1 MSDDRGATRSQRES
15 YDMFYS
21 PSTVSFASPRR
32 VEPVVETLSL
42 VHSLAELAQTI
53 PDHIAYTFL
62 LDGDAQEQNISYGEL
77 DLKARA
83 VAAHLQS
90 ELNQGD
96 RAALVYEPS
105 IEYIAALVGCFYAG
119 IIAVPVYPPDP
130 MRIQRTVTRLQAIL
144 SDCQAD
150 AILTGPEEKRR
161 FASLL
166 DASLIIDTTE
176 IESAEAERFQPV
188 DITPQTLAFLQ
199 YTSGSTGTPKGVMLS
214 HANLMFNFEHI
225 RKFDED
231 DAVAVSWLP
240 MYHDMGLI
248 GLVLQALQSGRR
260 TVLMSPLSFVK
271 RPFHWLKAISKYRA
285 YATSG
290 PSFAYELCVQKISE
304 EEMQQLDLSCW
315 TLACN
320 GAEPIRVDTMQRFID
335 KFSRCGFRPE
345 AFYPCYGLAEA
356 TLIVSGGAKADPPI
370 IRYFDASALDQNRV
384 IEVPQEHPNARAIVG
399 CGKSVDEQEVCIV
412 DPESHQVCGPDEVG
426 EIWVKGPGVAQGY
439 WDNPEASEETFNAY
453 TSDNADGPFLRTGD
467 LGFLQKDELF
477 VTGRIKDLII
487 IRGRNHYPQDIERTV
502 ESCHRSLRRDHGAA
516 FAVDVNGDEKLVVVQ
531 GVVRPQK
538 LELDRLF
545 ADIRTALL
553 HEHELS
559 PHAIVLVK
567 CGEIPRTS
575 SGKIQRRG
583 CKELYLNQDLEI
595 VAQWTA
601 GGLNDSN
608 RANDKDAE
616 NANGQKQP
624 IRQKLNGQKLNGQNG
639 SKSLNGHKTNGH
651 KFNGQKTRTEAGSQT
666 LSDNE
671 VRRATIL
678 ADLQEIVTDLKDGQ
692 VPAVIDRN
700 TMLFADLNLESID
713 LVMLNEMIES
723 RYGADFPFQDFM
735 AELGQQNQRDI
746 SMGQFV
752 DFIATHLPI
761 A

>member
-1 MSDDRGATRSQRES
+1 MSDDRGTTRVDRDS
-15 YDMFYS
+15 YEMFYT
-21 PSTVSFASPRR
+21 PSTVSPVASP
-32 VEPVVETLSL
+32 EFSETSTTEVQSL
-42 VHSLAELAQTI
+42 VHSLAELAKTI
-53 PDHIAYTFL
+53 PDSVAYTFL
-62 LDGDAQEQNISYGEL
+62 LDGDSEELDITYGEL

-83 VAAHLQS
+83 VAARLQKT
-90 ELNQGD
+90 LQHGD

-130 MRIQRTVTRLQAIL
+130 MRIQRTVTRLKAIL
-144 SDCQAD
+144 SDSQAN
-150 AILTGPEEKRR
+150 AILTGPEEQRR

-166 DASLIIDTTE
+166 EANYILDTTE
-176 IESAEAERFQPV
+176 IPTDEATSFQPV
-188 DITPQTLAFLQ
+188 EITPDTLAFLQ
-199 YTSGSTGTPKGVMLS
+199 YTSGSTGTPKGVMLTHS
-214 HANLMFNFEHI
+214 NLMFNFEHI

-315 TLACN
+315 NLACN
-320 GAEPIRVDTMQRFID
+320 GAEPIRVDTMQRFSE
-335 KFSRCGFRPE
+335 KFAACGFKSE

-356 TLIVSGGAKADPPI
+356 TLIVSGGEKADEPI
-370 IRYFDASALDQNRV
+370 IKHFDAKELDKNRVVEVAADDQNS
-384 IEVPQEHPNARAIVG
+384 RAIVG
-399 CGKSVDEQEVCIV
+399 CGKSVDEQLISIV
-412 DPESHQVCGPDEVG
+412 DPESHQVCAEGEVG
-426 EIWVKGPGVAQGY
+426 EIWVQGPGVAQGY
-439 WDNPEASEETFNAY
+439 WDKKQESKETFNAY
-453 TSDNADGPFLRTGD
+453 VSDTADGPFLRTGD
-467 LGFLQKDELF
+467 LGFLQGEELF

-502 ESCHRSLRRDHGAA
+502 ENCHKSLRRDHGAA
-516 FAVDVNGDEKLVVVQ
+516 FAIDVNGEEKLVVVQ

-538 LELDRLF
+538 LDLDNLF
-545 ADIRTALL
+545 SEIKASLL

-559 PHAIVLVK
+559 PHSIVLVK

-583 CKELYLNQDLEI
+583 CKQLFENSDLEV
-595 VAQWTA
+595 VAQWTQGQESSA
-601 GGLNDSN
+601 G
-608 RANDKDAE
+608 K
-616 NANGQKQP
+616 NGQP
-624 IRQKLNGQKLNGQNG
+624 VNGHETNGH
-639 SKSLNGHKTNGH
+639 SLNGLKVNGAEVDS
-651 KFNGQKTRTEAGSQT
+651 QPESSGSTCQT
-666 LSDNE
+666 LSDLT
-671 VRRATIL
+671 AIC
-678 ADLQEIVTDLKDGQ
+678 DDLKDGN
-692 VPAVIDRN
+692 VPSRISRE

-713 LVMLNEMIES
+713 LVMLNEMIETKYEMS
-723 RYGADFPFQDFM
+723 FPFQDFM
-735 AELGQQNQRDI
+735 ADLGRQNQRDI

-752 DFIATHLPI
+752 DFIDNHLSTN

>member
-1 MSDDRGATRSQRES
+1 MSDDRGTTRVDRDS
-15 YDMFYS
+15 YEMFYT
-21 PSTVSFASPRR
+21 PSTVSPVASP
-32 VEPVVETLSL
+32 EFSETSTTEVQSL
-42 VHSLAELAQTI
+42 VHSLAELAKTI
-53 PDHIAYTFL
+53 PDSVAYTFL
-62 LDGDAQEQNISYGEL
+62 LDGDSDELDITYGEL

-83 VAAHLQS
+83 VAARLQKT
-90 ELNQGD
+90 LQHGD

-130 MRIQRTVTRLQAIL
+130 MRIQRTVTRLKAIL
-144 SDCQAD
+144 SDSQAN
-150 AILTGPEEKRR
+150 AILTGPEEQRR

-166 DASLIIDTTE
+166 EANYILDTTE
-176 IESAEAERFQPV
+176 IPTDEATSFQPV
-188 DITPQTLAFLQ
+188 EITPDTLAFLQ
-199 YTSGSTGTPKGVMLS
+199 YTSGSTGTPKGVMLTHS
-214 HANLMFNFEHI
+214 NLMFNFEHI

-315 TLACN
+315 NLACN
-320 GAEPIRVDTMQRFID
+320 GAEPIRVDTMQRFSE
-335 KFSRCGFRPE
+335 KFAACGFKSE

-356 TLIVSGGAKADPPI
+356 TLIVSGGEKADEPI
-370 IRYFDASALDQNRV
+370 IKHFDAKELDKNRVVEVAADDQNS
-384 IEVPQEHPNARAIVG
+384 RAIVG
-399 CGKSVDEQEVCIV
+399 CGKSVDEQLISIV
-412 DPESHQVCGPDEVG
+412 DPESHQVCAEGEVG
-426 EIWVKGPGVAQGY
+426 EIWVQGPGVAQGY
-439 WDNPEASEETFNAY
+439 WDKKQESKETFNAY
-453 TSDNADGPFLRTGD
+453 VSDTADGPFLRTGD
-467 LGFLQKDELF
+467 LGFLQGEELF

-502 ESCHRSLRRDHGAA
+502 ENCHKSLRRDHGAA
-516 FAVDVNGDEKLVVVQ
+516 FAIDVNGEEKLVVVQ

-538 LELDRLF
+538 LDLDNLF
-545 ADIRTALL
+545 SEIKASLL

-559 PHAIVLVK
+559 PHSIVLVK

-583 CKELYLNQDLEI
+583 CKQLFENSDLEV
-595 VAQWTA
+595 VAQWTQGQESSA
-601 GGLNDSN
+601 G
-608 RANDKDAE
+608 K
-616 NANGQKQP
+616 NGQP
-624 IRQKLNGQKLNGQNG
+624 VNGHETNGH
-639 SKSLNGHKTNGH
+639 SLNGLKVNGAEVDS
-651 KFNGQKTRTEAGSQT
+651 QPESSGSTCQT
-666 LSDNE
+666 LSDLT
-671 VRRATIL
+671 AIC
-678 ADLQEIVTDLKDGQ
+678 DDLKDGN
-692 VPAVIDRN
+692 VPSRISRE

-713 LVMLNEMIES
+713 LVMLNEMIETKYEMS
-723 RYGADFPFQDFM
+723 FPFQDFM
-735 AELGQQNQRDI
+735 ADLGRQNQRDI

-752 DFIATHLPI
+752 DFIDNHLSTN

>member
-1 MSDDRGATRSQRES
+1 MSDDRGTTRVDRDS
-15 YDMFYS
+15 YEMFYT
-21 PSTVSFASPRR
+21 PSTVSPVASP
-32 VEPVVETLSL
+32 EFSETSTTEVQSL
-42 VHSLAELAQTI
+42 VHSLAELAKTI
-53 PDHIAYTFL
+53 PDSVAYTFL
-62 LDGDAQEQNISYGEL
+62 LDGDSEELDITYGEL

-83 VAAHLQS
+83 VAARLQKT
-90 ELNQGD
+90 LQHGD

-130 MRIQRTVTRLQAIL
+130 MRIQRTVTRLKAIL
-144 SDCQAD
+144 SDSQAN
-150 AILTGPEEKRR
+150 AILTGPEEQRR

-166 DASLIIDTTE
+166 EANYILDTTE
-176 IESAEAERFQPV
+176 IPTDEATSFQPV
-188 DITPQTLAFLQ
+188 EITPDTLAFLQ
-199 YTSGSTGTPKGVMLS
+199 YTSGSTGTPKGVMLTHS
-214 HANLMFNFEHI
+214 NLMFNFEHI

-304 EEMQQLDLSCW
+304 EEMKQLDLSCW
-315 TLACN
+315 NLACN
-320 GAEPIRVDTMQRFID
+320 GAEPIRVDTMQRFSE
-335 KFSRCGFRPE
+335 KFAACGFKSE

-356 TLIVSGGAKADPPI
+356 TLIVSGGEKADEPI
-370 IRYFDASALDQNRV
+370 IKHFDAKELDKNRVVEVAADDQNS
-384 IEVPQEHPNARAIVG
+384 RAIVG
-399 CGKSVDEQEVCIV
+399 CGKSVDEQLISIV
-412 DPESHQVCGPDEVG
+412 DPESHQVCAEGEVG
-426 EIWVKGPGVAQGY
+426 EIWVQGPGVAQGY
-439 WDNPEASEETFNAY
+439 WDKKQESKETFNAY
-453 TSDNADGPFLRTGD
+453 VSDTADGPFLRTGD
-467 LGFLQKDELF
+467 LGFLQGEELF

-502 ESCHRSLRRDHGAA
+502 ENCHKSLRRDHGAA
-516 FAVDVNGDEKLVVVQ
+516 FAIDVNGEEKLVVVQ

-538 LELDRLF
+538 LDLDNLF
-545 ADIRTALL
+545 SEIKASLL

-559 PHAIVLVK
+559 PHSIVLVK

-583 CKELYLNQDLEI
+583 CKQLFENSDLEV
-595 VAQWTA
+595 VAQWTQGQESSA
-601 GGLNDSN
+601 G
-608 RANDKDAE
+608 K
-616 NANGQKQP
+616 NGQP
-624 IRQKLNGQKLNGQNG
+624 VNGHETNGH
-639 SKSLNGHKTNGH
+639 SLNGLKVNGAEVDS
-651 KFNGQKTRTEAGSQT
+651 QPESSGSTCQT
-666 LSDNE
+666 LSDLT
-671 VRRATIL
+671 AIC
-678 ADLQEIVTDLKDGQ
+678 DDLKDGN
-692 VPAVIDRN
+692 VPSRISRE

-713 LVMLNEMIES
+713 LVMLNEMIETKYEMS
-723 RYGADFPFQDFM
+723 FPFQDFM
-735 AELGQQNQRDI
+735 ADLGRQNQRDI

-752 DFIATHLPI
+752 DFIDNHLSTN

>member
-1 MSDDRGATRSQRES
+1 MSDDRGTTRVDRDS
-15 YDMFYS
+15 YEMFYT
-21 PSTVSFASPRR
+21 PSTVSPVASP
-32 VEPVVETLSL
+32 EFSETSTTEVQSL
-42 VHSLAELAQTI
+42 VHSLAELAKTI
-53 PDHIAYTFL
+53 PDSVAYTFL
-62 LDGDAQEQNISYGEL
+62 LDGDSEELDITYGEL

-83 VAAHLQS
+83 VAARLQKT
-90 ELNQGD
+90 LQHGD

-130 MRIQRTVTRLQAIL
+130 MRIQRTVTRLKAIL
-144 SDCQAD
+144 SDSQAN
-150 AILTGPEEKRR
+150 AILTGPEEQRR

-166 DASLIIDTTE
+166 EANYILDTTE
-176 IESAEAERFQPV
+176 IPTDEATSFQPV
-188 DITPQTLAFLQ
+188 EITPDTLAFLQ
-199 YTSGSTGTPKGVMLS
+199 YTSGSTGTPKGVMLTHS
-214 HANLMFNFEHI
+214 NLMFNFEHI

-315 TLACN
+315 NLACN
-320 GAEPIRVDTMQRFID
+320 GAEPIRVDTMQRFSE
-335 KFSRCGFRPE
+335 KFAACGFKSE

-356 TLIVSGGAKADPPI
+356 TLIVSGGEKADEPI
-370 IRYFDASALDQNRV
+370 IKHFDAKELDKNRVVEVAEDDQNS
-384 IEVPQEHPNARAIVG
+384 RAIVG
-399 CGKSVDEQEVCIV
+399 CGKSVDEQLISIV
-412 DPESHQVCGPDEVG
+412 DPESHQVCAEGEVG
-426 EIWVKGPGVAQGY
+426 EIWVQGPGVAQGY
-439 WDNPEASEETFNAY
+439 WDKKQESKETFNAY
-453 TSDNADGPFLRTGD
+453 VSDTADGPFLRTGD
-467 LGFLQKDELF
+467 LGFLQGEELF

-502 ESCHRSLRRDHGAA
+502 ENCHKSLRRDHGAA
-516 FAVDVNGDEKLVVVQ
+516 FAIDVNGEEKLVVVQ

-538 LELDRLF
+538 LDLDNLF
-545 ADIRTALL
+545 SEIKASLL

-559 PHAIVLVK
+559 PHSIVLVK

-583 CKELYLNQDLEI
+583 CKQLFENSDLEV
-595 VAQWTA
+595 VAQWTQGQESSA
-601 GGLNDSN
+601 G
-608 RANDKDAE
+608 K
-616 NANGQKQP
+616 NGQP
-624 IRQKLNGQKLNGQNG
+624 VNGHETNGH
-639 SKSLNGHKTNGH
+639 SLNGLKVNGAEVDS
-651 KFNGQKTRTEAGSQT
+651 QPESSGSTCQT
-666 LSDNE
+666 LSDLT
-671 VRRATIL
+671 AIC
-678 ADLQEIVTDLKDGQ
+678 DDLKDGN
-692 VPAVIDRN
+692 VPSRISRE

-713 LVMLNEMIES
+713 LVMLNEMIETKYEMS
-723 RYGADFPFQDFM
+723 FPFQDFM
-735 AELGQQNQRDI
+735 ADLGRQNQRDI

-752 DFIATHLPI
+752 DFIDNHLSTN

>member
-1 MSDDRGATRSQRES
+1 MSDDRGTTRVDRDS
-15 YDMFYS
+15 YEMFYT
-21 PSTVSFASPRR
+21 PSTVSPLASPEFR
-32 VEPVVETLSL
+32 ETSTAEVQSL
-42 VHSLAELAQTI
+42 VHSLADLARTI
-53 PDHIAYTFL
+53 PDSVAYTFL
-62 LDGDAQEQNISYGEL
+62 LDGDSEELDITYGEL

-83 VAAHLQS
+83 VAARLQKT
-90 ELNQGD
+90 LQRGD

-130 MRIQRTVTRLQAIL
+130 MRIQRTVTRLKAIL
-144 SDCQAD
+144 SDSQAN
-150 AILTGPEEKRR
+150 AILTGPEEQRR

-166 DASLIIDTTE
+166 EANYILDTTK
-176 IESAEAERFQPV
+176 IPTDEATSFQPV
-188 DITPQTLAFLQ
+188 EITPDTLAFLQ
-199 YTSGSTGTPKGVMLS
+199 YTSGSTGTPKGVMLTHS
-214 HANLMFNFEHI
+214 NLMFNFEHI

-304 EEMQQLDLSCW
+304 EEMKQLDLSCW

-320 GAEPIRVDTMQRFID
+320 GAEPIRVDTMQRFSE
-335 KFSRCGFRPE
+335 KFAACGFRSE

-356 TLIVSGGAKADPPI
+356 TLIVSGGEKAEEPI
-370 IRYFDASALDQNRV
+370 VKHFDAKELDKNRVVEVAEDDQNS
-384 IEVPQEHPNARAIVG
+384 RAIVG
-399 CGKSVDEQEVCIV
+399 CGKSVDEQLISIV
-412 DPESHQVCGPDEVG
+412 DPESHEVCAEGEVG

-439 WDNPEASEETFNAY
+439 WDKKQESNETFNAY
-453 TSDNADGPFLRTGD
+453 VSDTADGPFLRTGD
-467 LGFLQKDELF
+467 LGFLQGEELF

-502 ESCHRSLRRDHGAA
+502 ENCHKSLRRDHGAA
-516 FAVDVNGDEKLVVVQ
+516 FAIDVNGEEKLVVVQ

-538 LELDRLF
+538 LDLDNLF
-545 ADIRTALL
+545 TEIKASLL

-559 PHAIVLVK
+559 PHSIVLVK

-583 CKELYLNQDLEI
+583 CKQLFEDSDLEI
-595 VAQWTA
+595 VAQWT
-601 GGLNDSN
+601 
-608 RANDKDAE
+608 
-616 NANGQKQP
+616 Q
-624 IRQKLNGQKLNGQNG
+624 RQE
-639 SKSLNGHKTNGH
+639 SSAKTNGQAV
-651 KFNGQKTRTEAGSQT
+651 NGHGTNGHPLNGLDAKSAELDCQPESSGETCQT
-666 LSDNE
+666 LSDLT
-671 VRRATIL
+671 AIC
-678 ADLQEIVTDLKDGQ
+678 DDLKDGN
-692 VPAVIDRN
+692 VPSQISRE

-713 LVMLNEMIES
+713 LVMLNEMIETKYEMS
-723 RYGADFPFQDFM
+723 FPFQDFM
-735 AELGQQNQRDI
+735 AELGRQNQRDI

-752 DFIATHLPI
+752 DFIDNHLSTN